1 MRVVRRP
8 VPADARPAGCVL
20 VLLAFSVIF
29 AVTAVPALPGVGAV
43 LYLILGL
50 AGTLLCTAGL
60 VAAAGRLLGRRP
72 VLELDEHGVRL
83 PAPWPLPRARDR
95 FVRWADV
102 AAVVLWSSPV
112 PRGRRAF
119 AEHLAFL
126 PTPESAGPSSPPSA
140 ELLALRLDDLP
151 GVASTHWATPIHPG
165 WDTDAEQ
172 IIAEIRRRGLPAM
185 DARTR

>member
-8 VPADARPAGCVL
+8 VAADARPAGCVL

-29 AVTAVPALPGVGAV
+29 TVTAVPALPGVGAV

-50 AGTLLCTAGL
+50 AGGLLCAAGL
-60 VAAAGRLLGRRP
+60 VTAAGRFLGRRP

-112 PRGRRAF
+112 PRGRRGLAH
-119 AEHLAFL
+119 HLAFL
-126 PTPESAGPSSPPSA
+126 PTPESAGAAAPPSA
-140 ELLALRLDDLP
+140 ELLALGLEDLP
-151 GVASTHWATPIHPG
+151 GVASTRWATPIHPG
-165 WDTDAEQ
+165 WDTGADQVIDEV
-172 IIAEIRRRGLPAM
+172 RRRGLPAR